1 MFLLYYIDYKYKIHY
16 SNNDNN
22 MDFTVFN
29 DYLKKNY
36 PRTSSFLCGFSLFI
50 VDAIVLFLC
59 IGFGFFIV
67 NIFDKANINFKSF
80 INYSIYIPFIL
91 LLFGVNGLYPGI
103 MNSPTEDIKHYF
115 GCIFFSFLAIII
127 TIYISDYND
136 VNFMQKIIKNSQD
149 FAITL
154 AFIISIPVATLALPA
169 FREFAKHLFARY
181 KWWGIPAVIY
191 LHGKDGYFIVD
202 KLINQKFL
210 GYHPAVIIDSNAQT
224 QGLYKDI
231 PVYPPSDEL
240 HNIIKNYNVKQ
251 AIICDYHG
259 DLSYIM
265 SSYRYT
271 VKVSK
276 NQTLFTDT
284 QQLKDIGG
292 IIAFASIH
300 NLTFKRNLLTKRLL
314 DILII
319 LCSIPI
325 VLPVMIILGILT
337 KCTSKG
343 PIFYGHKRVGQ
354 NGKEIKCWKFR
365 SMCINSQEILEEI
378 LATDPVRRAEWEKD
392 RKFIDDP
399 RVTKFGKFLRKTS
412 LDELPQ
418 LFNILFGQMSLVGPR
433 PVTEPELVKYGEY
446 KDYVLSVS
454 PGLTGMW
461 QVSGRS
467 DTGYEER
474 ISFDTYYI
482 QNWSIWL
489 DIWILIKTVWVVLKG
504 KGAY

>member
-1 MFLLYYIDYKYKIHY
+1 
-16 SNNDNN
+16 
-22 MDFTVFN
+22 MDFTDFS
-29 DYLKKNY
+29 DYLKRNY
-36 PRTSSFLCGFSLFI
+36 PRTSSFLCGLSLFL
-50 VDAIVLFLC
+50 VDAIVLVLC
-59 IGFGFFIV
+59 IGVGFFIV
-67 NIFDKANINFKSF
+67 NIFDKSNINFKSF
-80 INYSIYIPFIL
+80 INYSVYIPFIL

-103 MNSPTEDIKHYF
+103 MNSPTEDVKHYF
-115 GCIFFSFLAIII
+115 GCTFFSFLAIIL
-127 TIYISDYND
+127 TVYLSDLNN
-136 VNFMQKIIKNSQD
+136 VSFMNRIVKNSED
-149 FAITL
+149 KAVAI
-154 AFIISIPVATLALPA
+154 AFIIAIPFATVLLPG
-169 FREFAKHLFARY
+169 FREVAKHFFAKF
-181 KWWGIPAVIY
+181 KWWGVPAVIY
-191 LHGKDGYFIVD
+191 VDGSDGYFIVD
-202 KLINQKFL
+202 KLLKNNFL
-210 GYHPAVIIDSNAQT
+210 GYHPSVIVDSSVT
-224 QGLYKDI
+224 SKTLYKNI
-231 PVYPPSDEL
+231 PVYPPSEEL
-240 HNIIKNYNVKQ
+240 HQHIKAYNIKP
-251 AIICDYHG
+251 AIICDYTG
-259 DLSYIM
+259 DMDYIM

-271 VKVSK
+271 IKVSK

-292 IIAFASIH
+292 IIGFASIH
-300 NLTFKRNLLTKRLL
+300 NLTFKRNLFVKRLM
-314 DILII
+314 DIFII
-319 LCSIPI
+319 VAALPI
-325 VLPVMIILGILT
+325 VLPVMIILGLLT

-343 PIFYGHKRVGQ
+343 PIFYGHKRVGK

-365 SMCINSQEILEEI
+365 SMCVNSQEILEEI

-433 PVTEPELVKYGEY
+433 PVTEPEMVKYGEY
-446 KDYVLSVS
+446 RDYVLSVS